1 MNVENLMN
9 SMTIE
14 YKLEILAR
22 FFYYIEQ
29 NKDIAFSE
37 INIDEQDLCYF
48 VANRYITENK
58 ADELIEAL
66 IIENDNDYIRA
77 TEDYI
82 IMRNKN
88 ANNRQKTRTYKF
100 KC

>member
-1 MNVENLMN
+1 MDVENLMN
-9 SMTIE
+9 SMTIG

-29 NKDIAFSE
+29 KKDIPFNE
-37 INIDEQDLCYF
+37 INSDERDLCYF
-48 VANRYITENK
+48 VAHRYIQENK

-77 TEDYI
+77 TDDYI
-82 IMRNKN
+82 IMRNK
-88 ANNRQKTRTYKF
+88 
-100 KC
+100 KCQQQTENEGV

>member
-1 MNVENLMN
+1 MNVKNLMN

-29 NKDIAFSE
+29 NKDIPFNE
-37 INIDEQDLCYF
+37 INIDERDLCYF
-48 VANRYITENK
+48 VAHRYIQENK

-77 TEDYI
+77 TDDYI
-82 IMRNKN
+82 IMRN
-88 ANNRQKTRTYKF
+88 R
-100 KC
+100 KCQQQTENEGV

>member
-9 SMTIE
+9 SITIE

-29 NKDIAFSE
+29 NKDIPFNE
-37 INIDEQDLCYF
+37 INSDERDLCYF
-48 VANRYITENK
+48 VAHRYIQENK

-77 TEDYI
+77 TDDYI
-82 IMRNKN
+82 IMRNK
-88 ANNRQKTRTYKF
+88 
-100 KC
+100 KCQQQTENEGV

>member
-14 YKLEILAR
+14 YKLEILER

-58 ADELIEAL
+58 ADELIVAL

-82 IMRNKN
+82 IMRNKICQQQTEN
-88 ANNRQKTRTYKF
+88 EDV
-100 KC
+100 

>member
-29 NKDIAFSE
+29 DKDIPFFE
-37 INIDEQDLCYF
+37 INIDERDLCYF
-48 VANRYITENK
+48 VAHRYIQENK

-77 TEDYI
+77 TDDYI
-82 IMRNKN
+82 IQRNKECK
-88 ANNRQKTRTYKF
+88 QTGKEDV
-100 KC
+100 

>member
-29 NKDIAFSE
+29 NKDILFNE
-37 INIDEQDLCYF
+37 INSDERDLCYF
-48 VANRYITENK
+48 VANRYITDNK

-82 IMRNKN
+82 IMRNK
-88 ANNRQKTRTYKF
+88 
-100 KC
+100 KCQQQTENEDV

>member
-29 NKDIAFSE
+29 DKDIPFFE
-37 INIDEQDLCYF
+37 INIDERDLCYF
-48 VANRYITENK
+48 VAHIYIQENK

-77 TEDYI
+77 TDDYI
-82 IMRNKN
+82 IQRNKECK
-88 ANNRQKTRTYKF
+88 QTGKEDV
-100 KC
+100 

>member
-1 MNVENLMN
+1 MNI
-9 SMTIE
+9 MTVE
-14 YKLEILAR
+14 YKVEILAR

-29 NKDIAFSE
+29 KKDIPFDE
-37 INIDEQDLCYF
+37 INSDEQNLCYF
-48 VANRYITENK
+48 VSNRYILENK

-82 IMRNKN
+82 IKRNKEC
-88 ANNRQKTRTYKF
+88 QQQIEKEDV
-100 KC
+100 

>member
-1 MNVENLMN
+1 MNVEKLMN

-82 IMRNKN
+82 IMRNK
-88 ANNRQKTRTYKF
+88 
-100 KC
+100 KCQQQTENEDV

>member
-29 NKDIAFSE
+29 NKDIPFNE
-37 INIDEQDLCYF
+37 INIDERDLCYF
-48 VANRYITENK
+48 VAHRYIQENK

-77 TEDYI
+77 TDDYI
-82 IMRNKN
+82 IMRS
-88 ANNRQKTRTYKF
+88 R
-100 KC
+100 KCQQQTENEGV

>member
-29 NKDIAFSE
+29 DKNIPFCE
-37 INIDEQDLCYF
+37 INSDELDLCYF
-48 VANRYITENK
+48 VVNRYITENK

-77 TEDYI
+77 TDDYI
-82 IMRNKN
+82 IMRNKECQQQTEN
-88 ANNRQKTRTYKF
+88 EGV
-100 KC
+100 

>member
-82 IMRNKN
+82 IMRNK
-88 ANNRQKTRTYKF
+88 
-100 KC
+100 KCQQQTENEDV

>member
-9 SMTIE
+9 SMTVE

-29 NKDIAFSE
+29 NKDIPFNE
-37 INIDEQDLCYF
+37 INSDERDLCYF
-48 VANRYITENK
+48 VAHRYIQENK

-77 TEDYI
+77 TDDYI
-82 IMRNKN
+82 IQRNKECE
-88 ANNRQKTRTYKF
+88 QIEKEGV
-100 KC
+100 

>member
-1 MNVENLMN
+1 MYVENLMI

-29 NKDIAFSE
+29 NKDIPFNE
-37 INIDEQDLCYF
+37 INIDERDLCYF
-48 VANRYITENK
+48 VAHRYIQENK

-66 IIENDNDYIRA
+66 IIENDYDYIRA
-77 TEDYI
+77 TDDYI
-82 IMRNKN
+82 IMRN
-88 ANNRQKTRTYKF
+88 R
-100 KC
+100 KCQQQTENEGV

>member
-1 MNVENLMN
+1 MIDDD
-9 SMTIE
+9 IE
-14 YKLEILAR
+14 KQMSLKMKFEVLAR

-29 NKDIAFSE
+29 DKDIPFCE
-37 INIDEQDLCYF
+37 INSDEQELCYF

-77 TEDYI
+77 TDDYI
-82 IMRNKN
+82 IQRNKECE
-88 ANNRQKTRTYKF
+88 QIEKEDV
-100 KC
+100 

>member
-1 MNVENLMN
+1 MNVENLIN

-22 FFYYIEQ
+22 IFYYIEQ
-29 NKDIAFSE
+29 NKDIPFNE
-37 INIDEQDLCYF
+37 INSDERDLCYF
-48 VANRYITENK
+48 VAHRYIQENK

-77 TEDYI
+77 TDDYI
-82 IMRNKN
+82 IQRNKECE
-88 ANNRQKTRTYKF
+88 QIEKEGV
-100 KC
+100 

>member
-9 SMTIE
+9 SMIIE

-29 NKDIAFSE
+29 DKDIPFFE
-37 INIDEQDLCYF
+37 INIDERDLCYF
-48 VANRYITENK
+48 VAHRYIQENK

-77 TEDYI
+77 TDDYI
-82 IMRNKN
+82 IQRNKECK
-88 ANNRQKTRTYKF
+88 QTGKEDV
-100 KC
+100 

>member
-29 NKDIAFSE
+29 NKDIPFNE
-37 INIDEQDLCYF
+37 INSDERDLCYF
-48 VANRYITENK
+48 VAHRYLQENK
-58 ADELIEAL
+58 TDELIEAL

-77 TEDYI
+77 TDDYI
-82 IMRNKN
+82 IMRNK
-88 ANNRQKTRTYKF
+88 
-100 KC
+100 KCQQQTENEGV

>member
-48 VANRYITENK
+48 VANRYITKNK

-82 IMRNKN
+82 IMRNK
-88 ANNRQKTRTYKF
+88 
-100 KC
+100 KCQQQTENEDV

>member
-14 YKLEILAR
+14 YKLKILAR

-29 NKDIAFSE
+29 NKDIPFNE
-37 INIDEQDLCYF
+37 INIDERDLCYF
-48 VANRYITENK
+48 VAHRYIQEDK

-77 TEDYI
+77 TDDYI
-82 IMRNKN
+82 IMRN
-88 ANNRQKTRTYKF
+88 R
-100 KC
+100 KCQQQTENEGV

>member
-29 NKDIAFSE
+29 NKDIPFNE
-37 INIDEQDLCYF
+37 INSDERDLCYF
-48 VANRYITENK
+48 VAHRYIQENK

-77 TEDYI
+77 TDDYI
-82 IMRNKN
+82 IQRNKECE
-88 ANNRQKTRTYKF
+88 QIEKEGV
-100 KC
+100 

>member
-48 VANRYITENK
+48 VANRYITENQ

-82 IMRNKN
+82 IMRNK
-88 ANNRQKTRTYKF
+88 
-100 KC
+100 KCQQQTENEDV

>member
-29 NKDIAFSE
+29 NKDIPFNE
-37 INIDEQDLCYF
+37 INIDERDLCYF
-48 VANRYITENK
+48 VAHRYIQENK
-58 ADELIEAL
+58 ADELIEAF

-77 TEDYI
+77 TDDYI
-82 IMRNKN
+82 IMRN
-88 ANNRQKTRTYKF
+88 R
-100 KC
+100 KCQQQTENEGV

>member
-1 MNVENLMN
+1 MNVEILMN

-14 YKLEILAR
+14 YKFEILAR

-29 NKDIAFSE
+29 NKDIPFNE
-37 INIDEQDLCYF
+37 INSDERDLCYF

-77 TEDYI
+77 TDDYI
-82 IMRNKN
+82 IQRNKECE
-88 ANNRQKTRTYKF
+88 QPEKEGV
-100 KC
+100 

>member
-29 NKDIAFSE
+29 NKDIPFNE
-37 INIDEQDLCYF
+37 INIDERDLCYF
-48 VANRYITENK
+48 VAHRYIQENK

-77 TEDYI
+77 TDDYI
-82 IMRNKN
+82 NMRNK
-88 ANNRQKTRTYKF
+88 
-100 KC
+100 KCQQQTENEGV

>member
-29 NKDIAFSE
+29 NKDIPFNE
-37 INIDEQDLCYF
+37 INIDERDLCYF
-48 VANRYITENK
+48 VTHRYIQENK

-77 TEDYI
+77 TDDYI
-82 IMRNKN
+82 IMRN
-88 ANNRQKTRTYKF
+88 R
-100 KC
+100 KCQQQTENEGV

>member
-14 YKLEILAR
+14 YKFEILAR

-29 NKDIAFSE
+29 NKNIPFNE
-37 INIDEQDLCYF
+37 INSDERDLCYF
-48 VANRYITENK
+48 IANRYIAENK
-58 ADELIEAL
+58 SDELIEVL

-77 TEDYI
+77 TDDYI
-82 IMRNKN
+82 IMRNK
-88 ANNRQKTRTYKF
+88 QCQLQFEKEGV
-100 KC
+100 

>member
-1 MNVENLMN
+1 
-9 SMTIE
+9 
-14 YKLEILAR
+14 
-22 FFYYIEQ
+22 YIEQ
-29 NKDIAFSE
+29 NKDIPFGE

-82 IMRNKN
+82 IMRNK
-88 ANNRQKTRTYKF
+88 
-100 KC
+100 KCQQQTENEDV

>member
-1 MNVENLMN
+1 MNVEKLM
-9 SMTIE
+9 SIMTVE
-14 YKLEILAR
+14 YKFEILAR

-29 NKDIAFSE
+29 NKDIPFDE
-37 INIDEQDLCYF
+37 INSDKQNLCYF
-48 VANRYITENK
+48 VSNRYILENK

-82 IMRNKN
+82 IKRNKEC
-88 ANNRQKTRTYKF
+88 QQQIEKEDV
-100 KC
+100 

>member
-29 NKDIAFSE
+29 KKDIPFNE
-37 INIDEQDLCYF
+37 INSDEQDLCYF

-77 TEDYI
+77 TDDYI
-82 IMRNKN
+82 IQRNKECE
-88 ANNRQKTRTYKF
+88 QTEKEGV
-100 KC
+100 

>member
-29 NKDIAFSE
+29 NKDIPFNE
-37 INIDEQDLCYF
+37 INSDERDLCYF

-77 TEDYI
+77 TDDYI
-82 IMRNKN
+82 IQRNKECE
-88 ANNRQKTRTYKF
+88 QIEKEDV
-100 KC
+100 

>member
-77 TEDYI
+77 TKDYI
-82 IMRNKN
+82 IMRNK
-88 ANNRQKTRTYKF
+88 
-100 KC
+100 KCQQQTENEDV

>member
-29 NKDIAFSE
+29 NKDIPFGE

-82 IMRNKN
+82 IMRNK
-88 ANNRQKTRTYKF
+88 
-100 KC
+100 KCQQQTENEDV

>member
-22 FFYYIEQ
+22 FFYYIEH
-29 NKDIAFSE
+29 NKDIPFNE
-37 INIDEQDLCYF
+37 INSDERDLCYF
-48 VANRYITENK
+48 VAHGYIQENK

-77 TEDYI
+77 TDDYI
-82 IMRNKN
+82 IQRNKECE
-88 ANNRQKTRTYKF
+88 QIEKEGV
-100 KC
+100 

>member
-29 NKDIAFSE
+29 NKDIAFGE

-82 IMRNKN
+82 IMRNK
-88 ANNRQKTRTYKF
+88 
-100 KC
+100 KCQQQTENEDV

>member
-1 MNVENLMN
+1 MNVEDLMN

-29 NKDIAFSE
+29 NKDIPFNE
-37 INIDEQDLCYF
+37 INSDERDLCYF
-48 VANRYITENK
+48 VAHIYIQENK
-58 ADELIEAL
+58 VDELIEAL

-77 TEDYI
+77 TDDYI
-82 IMRNKN
+82 IQRNKECE
-88 ANNRQKTRTYKF
+88 QIEKEGV
-100 KC
+100 

>member
-29 NKDIAFSE
+29 DKDIPFFE
-37 INIDEQDLCYF
+37 INIDERDLCYF
-48 VANRYITENK
+48 VAHRYIQENK
-58 ADELIEAL
+58 SDELIEAL

-77 TEDYI
+77 TDDYI
-82 IMRNKN
+82 IQRNKECK
-88 ANNRQKTRTYKF
+88 QTGKEDV
-100 KC
+100 